1 MKDLLC
7 IEQSRGNYQIKS
19 HICSHLEGDSSI
31 RVRCIDE
38 EEPIGRFLRPG
49 NSGNV
54 VWNRLGELRKTS
66 TQVTLDETDLEIL
79 DQLQHN
85 CKQSIAELAERVLLS
100 VSACHRR
107 IKAMEVA
114 GVIAG
119 YTAKLSAQKLGFRVE
134 FFVELSLA
142 TQGEEAFKRFEK
154 AVLLIPE
161 VLECNLVEVNTIIC
175 SDRKAIPKTMS
186 HSPRESTASWCYQN
200 SVSIIAAVG

>member
-1 MKDLLC
+1 M
-7 IEQSRGNYQIKS
+7 
-19 HICSHLEGDSSI
+19 
-31 RVRCIDE
+31 
-38 EEPIGRFLRPG
+38 
-49 NSGNV
+49 
-54 VWNRLGELRKTS
+54 KTS

-161 VLECNLVEVNTIIC
+161 VLECNLVGGQYDYLLRIVARDTEDYERI
-175 SDRKAIPKTMS
+175 
-186 HSPRESTASWCYQN
+186 HRESISRLPGVTRIQSLLSLR
-200 SVSIIAAVG
+200 SVKSNYGFPVR